1 MQAVCP
7 ITDKKINERV
17 ARLNALISV
26 LLVVSFIAF
35 KFWPALVFL
44 TIDFITRGF
53 FDSRCSVICITS
65 KWVVTRF
72 GLGGKIMNAGPK
84 IFAAQV
90 GVVFSIVAITL
101 FFSGY
106 PIAGIVVASLLG
118 VFSFLETAFGFCV
131 ACKLYPFFRKFD

>member
-17 ARLNALISV
+17 ARLNALITV
-26 LLVVSFIAF
+26 LLVVSFIVF

-44 TIDFITRGF
+44 AIDFITRGF

-65 KWVVTRF
+65 KLIVTTF
-72 GLGGKIMNAGPK
+72 NLKGKVMNAGPK

-101 FFSGY
+101 FFSGFH
-106 PIAGIVVASLLG
+106 IAGIVVASLLG